1 LGYEVEISKM
11 AMRKKKARRQRNAA
25 MMYILICARRSRH
38 KHKFPQMPFWLQ
50 GKTEEHEIDVVDFER
65 QKNRQ
70 TYGVCSCILGY
81 EVEISKPVTKEKK
94 APATRRCLSH
104 LRNEGSSNMY

>member
-1 LGYEVEISKM
+1 
-11 AMRKKKARRQRNAA
+11 
-25 MMYILICARRSRH
+25 
-38 KHKFPQMPFWLQ
+38 MPFWLQ

-94 APATRRCLSH
+94 APATRRYLSH